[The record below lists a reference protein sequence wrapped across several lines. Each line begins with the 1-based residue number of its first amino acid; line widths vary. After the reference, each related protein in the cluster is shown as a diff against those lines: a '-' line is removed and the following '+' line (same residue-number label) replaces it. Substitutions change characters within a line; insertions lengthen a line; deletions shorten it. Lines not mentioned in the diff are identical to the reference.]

1 MLTTHQPSQRRTREF
16 TGPTPHS
23 VAIQERKR
31 DSRPR
36 DFLIQERQKK
46 ESERQLALD
55 QKSTLET
62 FSLKNEWEK
71 RTNNVIRKN
80 TIQRKVEGKLFEAEL
95 RLEER
100 RNQLLSKLIE
110 EDAQYARELEVHYR
124 GESFI
129 ERQAKMR
136 QRAKELADKRE
147 TERLKIVSEKN
158 EQKWRQE
165 CVELRPVLSRR
176 MQDQVCAARKHQ
188 IETKAMLAAEKNK
201 EDDFYAALW
210 KQDEQVKAARE
221 VAETAEQIKR
231 NEETLD
237 VLRIQV
243 AAKEAQ
249 KEAAKRVVERE
260 AELMLEERELR
271 RREEEFKKND
281 QATTQETYRRELE
294 RNRIQRLRRELKL
307 KEEEQ
312 QLEKKILD
320 EASRA
325 LNDEKT
331 FTAELRE
338 QRIQYEQQYR
348 EYIRQLR
355 LEEIERE
362 RQLDQRYMDDQ
373 RRDWELRDA
382 KLRQQN
388 EARQEL
394 MKRVYQIRADQIQ
407 YRENEKRKEIEADQC
422 ERQRILHDVSS
433 FKEAESKRN
442 QDIANTNRTIQS
454 YLVDQM
460 NELSMRQHADRQQ
473 TLAEHAADLEK
484 EAKDQQRI
492 RDALLHYGAY

>member
-1 MLTTHQPSQRRTREF
+1 MGDSPHMLTTHQPSQRRTREF

-31 DSRPR
+31 DARPR

-80 TIQRKVEGKLFEAEL
+80 TIQRKVEGKLFEADL
-95 RLEER
+95 KLEER

-110 EDAQYARELEVHYR
+110 EEAEYARELEVHFR

-188 IETKAMLAAEKNK
+188 I
-201 EDDFYAALW
+201 
-210 KQDEQVKAARE
+210 
-221 VAETAEQIKR
+221 
-231 NEETLD
+231 
-237 VLRIQV
+237 
-243 AAKEAQ
+243 
-249 KEAAKRVVERE
+249 
-260 AELMLEERELR
+260 
-271 RREEEFKKND
+271 
-281 QATTQETYRRELE
+281 ETYRRELE

-362 RQLDQRYMDDQ
+362 RQLDQRYTDDQ
-373 RRDWELRDA
+373 SRDWELRDA

-422 ERQRILHDVSS
+422 ERQRILHDV
-433 FKEAESKRN
+433 
-442 QDIANTNRTIQS
+442 
-454 YLVDQM
+454 
-460 NELSMRQHADRQQ
+460 
-473 TLAEHAADLEK
+473 
-484 EAKDQQRI
+484 
-492 RDALLHYGAY
+492 

>member
-71 RTNNVIRKN
+71 RTNNVIRVSSEKIPKKFKKNIFAQKN

-188 IETKAMLAAEKNK
+188 IETKVFYLKNI
-201 EDDFYAALW
+201 F
-210 KQDEQVKAARE
+210 
-221 VAETAEQIKR
+221 
-231 NEETLD
+231 
-237 VLRIQV
+237 
-243 AAKEAQ
+243 
-249 KEAAKRVVERE
+249 
-260 AELMLEERELR
+260 
-271 RREEEFKKND
+271 
-281 QATTQETYRRELE
+281 
-294 RNRIQRLRRELKL
+294 
-307 KEEEQ
+307 
-312 QLEKKILD
+312 
-320 EASRA
+320 
-325 LNDEKT
+325 LN
-331 FTAELRE
+331 
-338 QRIQYEQQYR
+338 
-348 EYIRQLR
+348 
-355 LEEIERE
+355 
-362 RQLDQRYMDDQ
+362 
-373 RRDWELRDA
+373 
-382 KLRQQN
+382 
-388 EARQEL
+388 
-394 MKRVYQIRADQIQ
+394 
-407 YRENEKRKEIEADQC
+407 
-422 ERQRILHDVSS
+422 
-433 FKEAESKRN
+433 
-442 QDIANTNRTIQS
+442 
-454 YLVDQM
+454 
-460 NELSMRQHADRQQ
+460 
-473 TLAEHAADLEK
+473 
-484 EAKDQQRI
+484 
-492 RDALLHYGAY
+492 